1 MELKLPN
8 MVLKTRQAIAK
19 PNPKLETKILKLFE
33 NHITARLFYVIFS
46 CPIMVGEEVMF
57 AYETLQRS
65 RRLLS
70 VEPCLTVV
78 KPRSFFGL
86 QSSKLPKTTGL
97 AAFEN
102 IPETS
107 EIKILKKDRS
117 QSNQSTAVSNLIMF
131 KPGLK
136 M

>member
-1 MELKLPN
+1 
-8 MVLKTRQAIAK
+8 MVLITKQAIAK
-19 PNPKLETKILKLFE
+19 PNPKIETNILKLFD
-33 NHITARLFYVIFS
+33 NHITARVFYLIFS
-46 CPIMVGEEVMF
+46 CPIMVVEEVMF
-57 AYETLQRS
+57 ARETLQRS
-65 RRLLS
+65 RRLLN
-70 VEPCLTVV
+70 VEPCITIV
-78 KPRSFFGL
+78 KPRSFFGI
-86 QSSKLPKTTGL
+86 QCPKLPKTTGL

-102 IPETS
+102 IPEMS